1 MERDAMEGL
10 RKPLEKMRM
19 AKNESGDKQQAR
31 RVFCLEGT
39 PNKRSE
45 SRKTTGLIKNEV
57 YIGNLPSEMI
67 EDQIM
72 QLFAAYEP
80 VKVRK
85 VVSGLK
91 CYAFV
96 DVGDAE
102 NVALA
107 VSHLNNTFYSGRRLV
122 VRDLAESRSS
132 ERPTEMELPALEKV
146 DKDSSSQSSEESQF
160 VSRPIKDGSQSSNA
174 VPLEMSYAFVDVGD
188 AENVALAVSHL
199 NNTFYSGRRLVVRDL
214 AESRSSERPTEMELP
229 ALEKI
234 DKDSNSQ
241 SSEGT
246 EFQFVSRP
254 IKDGSQTSYAV
265 PLEMRSLTL
274 VQMLTS
280 CFKDIGWLAEST
292 KVHGE
297 VGLMVMD
304 TFPRVPYFWAI
315 NLTPETYVKMCQ
327 LFNALSVVTQEQPF
341 LKKSNVQRGQRCM
354 AEFPGE
360 GGEWNRC
367 WIVDVVESRVI
378 LFYVD
383 SGSTACVPTTSVK
396 SLDNDEFW
404 TVPPLV
410 QPFVLQQGVMGNR
423 KMDGTILKGRVV
435 GFHEAEPHILKFCIT
450 HED

>member
-1 MERDAMEGL
+1 
-10 RKPLEKMRM
+10 MRM
-19 AKNESGDKQQAR
+19 AKNESGDKQLTR
-31 RVFCLEGT
+31 RFYLDGAS
-39 PNKRSE
+39 NKRLE
-45 SRKTTGLIKNEV
+45 LKKTKGLKKKDV
-57 YIGNLPSEMI
+57 YIGNLPSEI
-67 EDQIM
+67 TEEQIL
-72 QLFAAYEP
+72 QLFAAFEP

-107 VSHLNNTFYSGRRLV
+107 ISHLNNTIYNGRRLV
-122 VRDLAESRSS
+122 VRDLAESRSCEKS
-132 ERPTEMELPALEKV
+132 TEATEVELPPLEKV
-146 DKDSSSQSSEESQF
+146 DKDSSKMLSVSQP
-160 VSRPIKDGSQSSNA
+160 VKDGS
-174 VPLEMSYAFVDVGD
+174 
-188 AENVALAVSHL
+188 
-199 NNTFYSGRRLVVRDL
+199 R
-214 AESRSSERPTEMELP
+214 
-229 ALEKI
+229 
-234 DKDSNSQ
+234 
-241 SSEGT
+241 
-246 EFQFVSRP
+246 
-254 IKDGSQTSYAV
+254 TSYAV

-280 CFKDIGWLAEST
+280 CFKDVGWISESA
-292 KVHGE
+292 KVHGN

-304 TFPRVPYFWAI
+304 TFPNMPYFWAMH
-315 NLTPETYVKMCQ
+315 LTPETYVKMCQ

-341 LKKSNVQRGQRCM
+341 LKKEEVQRGKRCM

-383 SGSTACVPTTSVK
+383 SGSTACVSATSVK

-404 TVPPLV
+404 AVPPLV

-423 KMDGTILKGRVV
+423 KMDGTILKGSVV
-435 GFHEAEPHILKFCIT
+435 GFHEAEPHILRFSIT
-450 HED
+450 DED